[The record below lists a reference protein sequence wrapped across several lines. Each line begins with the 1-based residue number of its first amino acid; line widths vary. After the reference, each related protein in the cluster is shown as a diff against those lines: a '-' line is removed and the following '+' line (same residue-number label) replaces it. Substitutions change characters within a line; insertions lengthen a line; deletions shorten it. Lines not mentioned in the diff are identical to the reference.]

1 MGAAVVEDD
10 LLTYAGRLAD
20 AAETQARSDKIA
32 VCISVV
38 DLHGNPVLFRRMSGS
53 KLIAIEMAVLK
64 ARTAVALDMST
75 ADLFDLV
82 QPGQPLFSLTA
93 SNGGR
98 YVAFGGGIPVHARG
112 RLLVG
117 LGVSG
122 GTVDEDTALADAANA
137 LFQSM
142 EDKIVEK

>member
-20 AAETQARSDKIA
+20 AAETLARSAKIA

-82 QPGQPLFSLTA
+82 QPGQPLFPLTA

-98 YVAFGGGIPVHARG
+98 YVAFGGGVPVHAHG
-112 RLLVG
+112 SLLVG
-117 LGVSG
+117 LGISG
-122 GTVDEDTALADAANA
+122 GTVDEDTELADAAIKRA
-137 LFQSM
+137 F
-142 EDKIVEK
+142 